1 MTIEG
6 KKLGYGRVS
15 TAEQSTD
22 IQKSALLTAGADKL
36 FLENYT
42 GTKASRPEL
51 DRLRDQMRSG
61 DTVLVTKLD
70 RLARSTKDLLNL
82 VSEFQEAGVE
92 LQVLE
97 QNINTKTTEGKFL
110 LNVLSA
116 VAELERD
123 MIVARTQQ
131 GLAAAKAKGRLGGR
145 KSKLS
150 PAQMAEVK
158 NFYEGGKSVSD
169 IAGLFNVS
177 RANIYRVLEKETNA
191 GKIAVVETNQ

>member
-22 IQKSALLTAGADKL
+22 IQESALLAAGADKL

-51 DRLRDQMRSG
+51 DRLRDQMRAG
-61 DTVLVTKLD
+61 DIVLVTKLD

-82 VSEFQEAGVE
+82 VSEFQEASVE

-150 PAQMAEVK
+150 PAQMTEVK
-158 NFYEGGKSVSD
+158 KFYEGGKSVTD

-177 RANIYRVLEKETNA
+177 RANIYRVLEK
-191 GKIAVVETNQ
+191 VQ

>member
-1 MTIEG
+1 MTTMG

-15 TAEQSTD
+15 TAEQSTE
-22 IQKSALLTAGADKL
+22 IQKNALLAAGAEKL
-36 FLENYT
+36 FLENFT
-42 GTKASRPEL
+42 GTKANRPEL

-82 VSEFQEAGVE
+82 VSEFHDAGVE
-92 LQVLE
+92 LVVLE
-97 QNINTKTTEGKFL
+97 QNINTSTSEGKFL

-131 GLAAAKAKGRLGGR
+131 GLAAAKARGRVGGR
-145 KSKLS
+145 KAKMS
-150 PAQMAEVK
+150 PEQMAEVR
-158 NFYEGGKSVSD
+158 NFYEKGKSVTD
-169 IAGLFNVS
+169 ISALFSVS
-177 RANIYRVLEKETNA
+177 RASVYRVLDKTTSEA
-191 GKIAVVETNQ
+191 GEAF

>member
-1 MTIEG
+1 MTTQG

-22 IQKSALLTAGADKL
+22 IQEAALLAAGADKL

-51 DRLRDQMRSG
+51 DRLRDQMRAG

-97 QNINTKTTEGKFL
+97 QNINTRTTEGKFL

-150 PAQMAEVK
+150 PAQMTEVK
-158 NFYEGGKSVSD
+158 NFYEGGKSVSA
-169 IAGLFNVS
+169 IAALFNVS
-177 RANIYRVLEKETNA
+177 RANIYRVLEKESSAKN
-191 GKIAVVETNQ
+191 

>member
-1 MTIEG
+1 MNTIG

-15 TAEQSTD
+15 TAEQSTE
-22 IQKSALLTAGADKL
+22 IQKSALLAAGAEKL
-36 FLENYT
+36 FLENFT
-42 GTKASRPEL
+42 GTKANRPEL

-82 VSEFQEAGVE
+82 VSEFQDAGVE
-92 LQVLE
+92 LVVLE
-97 QNINTKTTEGKFL
+97 QNINTSTSEGKFL

-131 GLAAAKAKGRLGGR
+131 GLAAAKARGRVGGR
-145 KSKLS
+145 KPKMS
-150 PAQMAEVK
+150 PVQMAEVRK
-158 NFYEGGKSVSD
+158 FYEQGRSVTD
-169 IAGLFNVS
+169 ISALFSVS
-177 RANIYRVLEKETNA
+177 RASVYRVLDKET
-191 GKIAVVETNQ
+191 G